1 MAKVDNPG
9 IWEKIQKNVQET
21 ERLMGHDQ
29 GPADPGIYG
38 KIKMRSGGDRGKLP
52 GSYDP

>member
-9 IWEKIQKNVQET
+9 IWEKIQPV
-21 ERLMGHDQ
+21 HDQ